1 MKIVTVDWLP
11 ERAQFEARGGHPGQ
25 VVTINAPHD
34 GAATGFSA
42 SELLLASVGSC
53 SAWDV
58 VEILRKQRQRV
69 STIEVRVE
77 GEQATEPPWAYE
89 RVRLHYTITGHR
101 LNVGKVRKAVELS
114 ERRYCTVIAT
124 IRGVAEVT
132 CLVDVSEADAEA
144 DADPAAVGGADPA
157 AGSIDASDTAVSDAT
172 A

>member
-1 MKIVTVDWLP
+1 MKTVTIDWLP
-11 ERAQFEARGGHPGQ
+11 EQARFEARGGHPGQ
-25 VVTINAPHD
+25 VLTINAPHD

-42 SELLLASVGSC
+42 SELLLAGVGSC

-69 STIEVRVE
+69 SAVEVRVE
-77 GEQATEPPWAYE
+77 GDQASDPPWAYE
-89 RVRLHYTITGHR
+89 HVRLHYTVTGHR
-101 LNVGKVRKAVELS
+101 LNEGKVRKAVELS

-132 CLVDVSEADAEA
+132 CLVEVREAVA
-144 DADPAAVGGADPA
+144 DGGVGPAPEPVHV
-157 AGSIDASDTAVSDAT
+157 SDTAVSDAS

>member
-1 MKIVTVDWLP
+1 MKIVTIDWRP
-11 ERAQFEARGGHPGQ
+11 ERALFEARGGHPGQ
-25 VVTINAPHD
+25 IVTINAPHD

-42 SELLLASVGSC
+42 SELLLAGVGSC

-77 GEQATEPPWAYE
+77 GDQATEPPWAYE
-89 RVRLHYTITGHR
+89 RVRVQYAITGHH

-114 ERRYCTVIAT
+114 ERRYCAVIAT
-124 IRGVAEVT
+124 IRGVAQVT
-132 CLVDVSEADAEA
+132 CHVEVREADT
-144 DADPAAVGGADPA
+144 VGGADPSA
-157 AGSIDASDTAVSDAT
+157 APIYDADTAVSDAS

>member
-1 MKIVTVDWLP
+1 M
-11 ERAQFEARGGHPGQ
+11 AG
-25 VVTINAPHD
+25 
-34 GAATGFSA
+34 
-42 SELLLASVGSC
+42 VGSC

-89 RVRLHYTITGHR
+89 RVRLHFTVTGHR

-132 CLVDVSEADAEA
+132 CLVDVREAEA
-144 DADPAAVGGADPA
+144 EDGAEPDARADPGPGHGRLRRHRLTTSARP
-157 AGSIDASDTAVSDAT
+157 ITR
-172 A
+172 